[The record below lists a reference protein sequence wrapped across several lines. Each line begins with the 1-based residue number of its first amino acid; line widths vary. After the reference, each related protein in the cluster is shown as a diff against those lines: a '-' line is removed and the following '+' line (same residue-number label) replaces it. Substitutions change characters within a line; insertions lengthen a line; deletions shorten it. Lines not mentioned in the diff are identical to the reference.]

1 MIQIW
6 KDTIYTELD
15 TGLTSMTYY
24 ITDGVNNVFYG
35 RAARK
40 PDELSIKINISRI
53 VSDYLSNELISFND
67 GIYTS
72 SGALKTFY
80 LYNSD
85 NVLLEQYQM
94 LYDWSYEDIP
104 YTAATTTSHPING
117 HYTQGQ
123 KVITSS
129 VGSAYTNTISTA
141 GASEYCG
148 EYALI
153 YLNSY
158 GGWDSLLIEGK
169 SEKTDRYTS
178 YTTERFYNNTTREFG
193 KNRYVNEI
201 AGEWELHTGWLND
214 TQAANLV
221 KNLLSSN
228 KVYLQDITK
237 HTIIPVVI
245 TNSEGVYK
253 KFRNEKEFI
262 SYQIEIE
269 ESQNKERK

>member
-35 RAARK
+35 RAAKK
-40 PDELSIKINISRI
+40 PDELSININISKI
-53 VSDYLSNELISFND
+53 VSDYLSNELVSFND

-94 LYDWSYEDIP
+94 LYDWSYEDIT

-117 HYTQGQ
+117 HYAQGQ

-178 YTTERFYNNTTREFG
+178 YTTDRFYNNTTREFG

-237 HTIIPVVI
+237 QTIIPVVI